1 MPGLYSQKIVM
12 GGGFMLQMLRDN
24 RGVWMCYGI
33 LGLLTSWPINIL
45 QVFYYPGLPGMLSSG
60 FIY

>member
-1 MPGLYSQKIVM
+1 
-12 GGGFMLQMLRDN
+12 MLQMLRDN
-24 RGVWMCYGI
+24 QGVWMSYGI

-45 QVFYYPGLPGMLSSG
+45 QVFYYLGFLGMLSSG